1 MFLGTPADCSCPLH
15 RYGAHTRGS
24 HCKVRARMFATQDGF
39 RGNLRTVRSW
49 TLTARFTHRVG
60 SILIT
65 RGRDQDALPSSRCRC
80 MAWHLSSGLTPIV
93 VSPRPAST
101 SRRSSS
107 GQLLA
112 IDSAGASRGPACCI
126 QQFLRWR
133 PIGPYLRPFIEF
145 RSSSTSTYQPPRGL
159 ESPGR
164 VNGQERSC
172 YSGLGWENEIPE
184 RGCKR
189 PIEDAG
195 GFYTLEGL
203 ILPALCASLDFA
215 IGLGTPLGSL
225 RISY

>member
-1 MFLGTPADCSCPLH
+1 MAS
-15 RYGAHTRGS
+15 Y
-24 HCKVRARMFATQDGF
+24 
-39 RGNLRTVRSW
+39 RTLSQ
-49 TLTARFTHRVG
+49 AIHRVQV
-60 SILIT
+60 L
-65 RGRDQDALPSSRCRC
+65 
-80 MAWHLSSGLTPIV
+80 
-93 VSPRPAST
+93 
-101 SRRSSS
+101 
-107 GQLLA
+107 
-112 IDSAGASRGPACCI
+112 
-126 QQFLRWR
+126 FNK
-133 PIGPYLRPFIEF
+133 
-145 RSSSTSTYQPPRGL
+145 YQPPRGL